1 VKQKKNQLKTIRK
14 QPMKINPRQRN
25 KNRTIDVRVD
35 QKRSLKNVVAL
46 KKDKIYFVANNIK
59 NLNKLAYSY
68 L

>member
-1 VKQKKNQLKTIRK
+1 
-14 QPMKINPRQRN
+14 MKINPRQRN
-25 KNRTIDVRVD
+25 KNRTIDVCVD